1 MGEEI
6 AATKEATG
14 SEAIRLQKRPTI
26 GHWLYNALP
35 VLKWLPAYQSKWLRA
50 DLIAGVTLAA
60 YLMPAGLADASLA
73 NLPPQ
78 AGLYACLFS
87 GLVFWLFCSSRH
99 TAITVTSAISVLVG
113 ASLGDLAGGDASR
126 FGALAACTALIVGAL
141 AFIAWLAKAGVIVNF
156 ISESVLVGFKC
167 GIALFIASTQL
178 PKLFGFKG
186 SHGDFWERSG
196 YFLSHLGDTNSASLL
211 LGVSALIMLLL
222 GKRFL
227 KNKPVALFVVIA
239 GILVASTM
247 DLGSFGV
254 KVLGEVPQGLPPF
267 GLPAVHLSDLN
278 DLLPLA
284 LGCFL
289 LGTVETAALGRM
301 FAVKHGYRFDPNQE
315 LLGIA
320 GANVMAGL
328 GHGFPVSGGMSQSL
342 VNESGGARTPLSGF
356 IAALLTLLIVLFLS
370 AALRNLPQPVLAA
383 IVLMAVTG
391 LFKLSALKHLWR
403 ADRAEFVVAMAAL
416 LGVLGSGLL
425 RGVMIGAVISLVQLL
440 RTASRPH
447 VAFLGRIPGS
457 RRFSDRQRHP
467 DNELIPGVLIFRP
480 ESGLVYFNVDH
491 VCRTILDRVNVEPKP
506 PKLLVLDLSAA
517 PRVDLQSAQA
527 LSDLSKEVTAK
538 GIRFQAVEARSSVRD
553 RLRSEGVDSKLG
565 GINRFRS
572 VADAVEDF
580 QRTAGA

>member
-1 MGEEI
+1 MGKDI
-6 AATKEATG
+6 AANDTTETTRYESPQQARGAWYNIFPALT
-14 SEAIRLQKRPTI
+14 
-26 GHWLYNALP
+26 WLR
-35 VLKWLPAYQSKWLRA
+35 AYQPKWLRA
-50 DLIAGVTLAA
+50 DLVAGVTLAA
-60 YLMPAGLADASLA
+60 YLTPAGLADASLA
-73 NLPPQ
+73 NLPPE

-113 ASLGDLAGGDASR
+113 ASLGDLAGGDISR
-126 FGALAACTALIVGAL
+126 FWALASCTALIVGGL
-141 AFIAWLAKAGVIVNF
+141 GFIAWLAKAGVIVNF

-196 YFLSHLGDTNSASLL
+196 YFFSHLSDTNSASLL
-211 LGVSALIMLLL
+211 LGISALILLLL

-247 DLGSFGV
+247 DLGTLGV

-403 ADRAEFVVAMAAL
+403 ADRAEFVVAIAAL

-491 VCRTILDRVNVEPKP
+491 VCRTILDRINVEPKL
-506 PKLLVLDLSAA
+506 PKLLVLDLSSA
-517 PRVDLQSAQA
+517 PRVDLQSAHA
-527 LSDLSKEVTAK
+527 LGDLSKEVTAK
-538 GIRFQAVEARSSVRD
+538 GIQFQAVEARSSVRD
-553 RLRSEGVDSKLG
+553 RLRSEGVDAKWGS
-565 GINRFRS
+565 INRFRS

-580 QRTAGA
+580 QRTAST